1 MKKTR
6 MAFFLCAALF
16 VAALLLTAV
25 YSHYDSAGGGR
36 DVGKISGSVV
46 LSEILP
52 SNRTYPDKDGRLLDY
67 VELRNLTGNPIDI
80 SGYKLSDDGVSIGY
94 TFPADTILPAD
105 GYIVCWCDK
114 GGSGG
119 CADFGIS
126 RKGGDTIVLFNSV
139 NVVIDRK
146 EVPRMDANV
155 PLVRRD
161 DGLWGTFS
169 VATPGYENTQAGYEA
184 WLHAMGGDD
193 TRIVISE
200 VQSANS
206 CTVIGQGE
214 ACTDWVELFNA
225 GEETVTLHGAYLSDD
240 PIDRAK
246 FLIPDLFLAP
256 GQRAVIPCVGRGA
269 GDGEAGFALTREGC
283 TVVLTGP
290 LGNILSQ
297 VECPALAYDHAW
309 ALQTDGTWADATQA
323 TPGFENTPEGIS
335 QYLRSLGAE
344 ALNVMI
350 SEIQTHNRSTVINA
364 AGEFCD
370 WVELW
375 NAGDSE
381 ADLTGA
387 YLSDDPEDRA
397 RWRIPALRLAP
408 DERAVIMCSG
418 PDAGSGEADFALSS
432 KGCTLTLTGSAGNVL
447 SQVEC
452 PGLGEDRVWALQEDG
467 SFQESDTPT
476 PGFENTESGASAW
489 LETQLPA
496 GDLVICEVMPSNNRY
511 LRQSDGRYYDWLEL
525 YNASDAPVE
534 LSDYALSDDPEQPL
548 LFPLPAQTVRPGERV
563 IVVCSGNTSLTRY
576 IQAPFTISREE
587 DVIYLTGPDG
597 RLSDHIRVHS
607 VPVGGSVG
615 RAHDTGSVVYFDTPT
630 PSMGNGEG
638 AAAVSG
644 VPEVLTAPGV
654 YNGVDSVSVE
664 FSALGEIRY
673 TLDGSEPTADSELYS
688 GPLTLEHTTVIR
700 AASFEPGKLRSGVLT
715 ASYVINENH
724 TLPVLSLAGDPGDI
738 RYILGR
744 SLGDYEIPCSLE
756 MFEEGGG
763 FAIDCGVELFGFG
776 QMKYPKKN
784 IKVNFRGAYGAKV
797 LSYPV
802 FGEDGPQIY
811 EALCIRAGQNYGR
824 SIFKDNLFVSLCRQL
839 GDNALTQREKF
850 CILYINGEYYG
861 VYCLKEAFNET
872 YYAENKRV
880 SRESVTILQ
889 APVGGNTE
897 VYSLMRFC
905 NSHDMSVQENY
916 DYIASRLDIASFID
930 WTIVQGYS
938 TNWDIVQNTRY
949 FKSTENGDK
958 WQLAFYDL
966 DYAFA
971 DPTPFFS
978 LLSPGGRQYK
988 VFLHGLFNNHEFRE
1002 QFFDRLRYAMENV
1015 LSNEN
1020 VLSVIDGYEELLA
1033 PEIPRER
1040 ARWGGSYE
1048 AWTRDVQVLRDF
1060 FTKRDYLGEIVKV
1073 LRQTVGLTEQEEET
1087 YFGRWAP

>member
-6 MAFFLCAALF
+6 TAFFLCAALF
-16 VAALLLTAV
+16 AAALLLTAV
-25 YSHYDSAGGGR
+25 FSHYDRAGDAG
-36 DVGKISGSVV
+36 DISGNVA
-46 LSEILP
+46 LSEILA

-67 VELRNLTGNPIDI
+67 VELRNLTGSPIDI

-114 GGSGG
+114 DGSDG
-119 CADFGIS
+119 CAGFGIS

-139 NVVIDRK
+139 NVIIDRK
-146 EVPRMDANV
+146 DVPRMDANV

-161 DGLWGTFS
+161 DGTWGTFS

-193 TRIVISE
+193 TQIVISE

-206 CTVIGQGE
+206 CTVIGQGG
-214 ACTDWVELFNA
+214 AYPDWVELLNA
-225 GEETVTLHGAYLSDD
+225 GEDAVTLHGAYLSDD

-246 FLIPDLFLAP
+246 FLIPDLTLAP
-256 GQRAVIPCVGRGA
+256 GQRAVIPCVGSGA
-269 GDGEAGFALTREGC
+269 GEREAGFALTREGC

-297 VECPALAYDHAW
+297 VKCPALAHDHTW
-309 ALQTDGTWADATQA
+309 ALQADGTWADAAQA

-344 ALNVMI
+344 TQDVVI
-350 SEIQTHNRSTVINA
+350 SEIQTRNRSAVRNA

-375 NAGDSE
+375 NTGDTE

-408 DERAVIMCSG
+408 DERAVIACSG
-418 PDAGSGEADFALSS
+418 PDAGPGEADFALSS
-432 KGCTLTLTGSAGNVL
+432 EGCTLTLTGGAGNIL

-467 SFQESDTPT
+467 SFRESDTPT
-476 PGFENTESGASAW
+476 PGFENTDGGAAAW
-489 LETQLPA
+489 LETQLGA
-496 GDLVICEVMPSNNRY
+496 GALVISEIMPSNDRY

-548 LFPLPAQTVRPGERV
+548 LFPLPAQTVRPGERIIV
-563 IVVCSGNTSLTRY
+563 ICSGNTSLTRY
-576 IQAPFTISREE
+576 IQAPFTVSREE

-597 RLSDHIRVHS
+597 RLSDHIRVRG

-615 RAHDTGSVVYFDTPT
+615 RAHDTGPVVCFDTPT
-630 PSMGNGEG
+630 PSRGNGEG
-638 AAAVSG
+638 ATAVSA
-644 VPEVLTAPGV
+644 VPETLTAPGV
-654 YNGVDSVSVE
+654 YDGVDGVRVE
-664 FSALGEIRY
+664 LSAPGEIRF
-673 TLDGSEPTADSELYS
+673 TLDGSEPTAGSELYS
-688 GPLTLEHTTVIR
+688 GPLTLEHTTVVR

-715 ASYVINENH
+715 ASYIINENH
-724 TLPVLSLAGDPGDI
+724 TLPVLSIAGDPGAI
-738 RYILGR
+738 RFILNNAI
-744 SLGDYEIPCSLE
+744 GDYEVPCSLE

-763 FAIDCGVELFGFG
+763 FAIDCGVELYGMG
-776 QMKYPKKN
+776 QLAYPKKN
-784 IKVNFRGAYGAKV
+784 IKVNFRGAYGAQV

-802 FGEDGPQIY
+802 FGEDGPQLY
-811 EALCIRAGQNYGR
+811 EALCIRAGQNYLS
-824 SIFKDNLFVSLCRQL
+824 SIFKDELFVSLCRQL
-839 GDNALTQREKF
+839 GDNALTQRDKF
-850 CILYINGEYYG
+850 CILYINGGYYG
-861 VYCLKEAFNET
+861 IYCLKEAFNET
-872 YYAENKRV
+872 YYAENRQV

-889 APVGGNTE
+889 APVAGNTE
-897 VYSLMRFC
+897 VYSLMEFC
-905 NSHDMSVQENY
+905 RSHDMSMRENY
-916 DYIASRLDIASFID
+916 DYIASHLDIASLID

-938 TNWDIVQNTRY
+938 TNWDIPQNLRY

-966 DYAFA
+966 DWAF
-971 DPTPFFS
+971 DERTPFYRV
-978 LLSPGGRQYK
+978 LAPGGGQYK
-988 VFLHGLFNNHEFRE
+988 LFTHVLFDNQEFRE
-1002 QFFDRLRYAMENV
+1002 QFFARLRYAMENV

-1033 PEIPRER
+1033 PEVPRER
-1040 ARWGGSYE
+1040 ARWGSSYE
-1048 AWTRDVQVLRDF
+1048 AWTRDVQALRDF
-1060 FTKRDYLGEIVKV
+1060 FTKRDYPGEIVKV
-1073 LRQTVGLTEQEEET
+1073 LRQTVGLTQQEEET
-1087 YFGRWAP
+1087 YFGRWAS